1 MLIRSVDTIYIKLC
15 LGIEIHVKPGVPNI
29 RPRGQKKPD
38 KDSRVAHLITL
49 EYIKEVYKI

>member
-1 MLIRSVDTIYIKLC
+1 MLIRSVDTIYIKLR

-29 RPRGQKKPD
+29 RPRGQNKPD
-38 KDSRVAHLITL
+38 KDFRVAYLITL